1 MSYSVLVVDDNID
14 HRENI
19 RELLEENGYRTFPA
33 SDGEMALNVLNRE
46 NPDGMILDMNLPK
59 MNGWE
64 VLEKIE
70 DQIQNGLLVIIIT
83 AFGDIPLAVDAIKKG
98 AFDFFDKPFNNE
110 KLLLSVKNGFEKLR
124 IQVELKELKTRV
136 PSSEVSPEDFGPGK
150 NINRVLANARK
161 VAETDYSIL
170 IEGPTG
176 SGKNLLARY
185 IHQQSLRKEGPFV
198 NVDCGTISGTLIES
212 ELFGHVKG
220 SFTNAYDTKEGKF
233 RAAHNGTLVLDE
245 IGNIPLEQ
253 QVKFLRAVEEKKI
266 SPIGSNKEYDVDFRL
281 IVATLENLEQLVKKG
296 KFRRDLF
303 YRIAEFTI
311 FLPPLAE
318 REEDIVHLT
327 RRFILQCNSNLNKQ
341 ISTEL
346 SDSVIDKLKSHTWPG
361 NVRELQHVVSTAV
374 LMAKGR
380 IKTDNIIFRGL
391 SESGHGNDN
400 KLSITYQNGIPLRD
414 NMNRLF
420 DEIERQYI
428 VKALELADNNKS
440 KAADIFGVERRNFYN
455 KLKKYGLDNN

>member
-1 MSYSVLVVDDNID
+1 M
-14 HRENI
+14 
-19 RELLEENGYRTFPA
+19 
-33 SDGEMALNVLNRE
+33 
-46 NPDGMILDMNLPK
+46 
-59 MNGWE
+59 
-64 VLEKIE
+64 
-70 DQIQNGLLVIIIT
+70 
-83 AFGDIPLAVDAIKKG
+83 
-98 AFDFFDKPFNNE
+98 
-110 KLLLSVKNGFEKLR
+110 
-124 IQVELKELKTRV
+124 
-136 PSSEVSPEDFGPGK
+136 
-150 NINRVLANARK
+150 
-161 VAETDYSIL
+161 
-170 IEGPTG
+170 
-176 SGKNLLARY
+176 
-185 IHQQSLRKEGPFV
+185 
-198 NVDCGTISGTLIES
+198 
-212 ELFGHVKG
+212 
-220 SFTNAYDTKEGKF
+220 
-233 RAAHNGTLVLDE
+233 
-245 IGNIPLEQ
+245 
-253 QVKFLRAVEEKKI
+253 EEKKI